1 MRREKSYRGI
11 STRLAFRYLG
21 NLGGEQ
27 VAEDAVAGDGWTATV
42 SADTVNVGPS
52 LSLTEV
58 TVVFEGDEATLDDLI
73 ERFER
78 KAMRAGG

>member
-1 MRREKSYRGI
+1 MRRVKSYRGI
-11 STRLAFRYLG
+11 STRLTLRYLR

-27 VAEDAVAGDGWTATV
+27 VGEDAVAGDGWTATV
-42 SADTVNVGPS
+42 SSDTVNVGPS

-58 TVVFEGDEATLDDLI
+58 TVAFEGDEATLDDLI
-73 ERFER
+73 PRFER